1 MSNALDRVKQE
12 AIESITPSVGEYIG
26 TTPRSSEPAQPTPPK
41 LPDLPD
47 PGTVEGPDMPPTP
60 DVEVADVVGQP
71 SPVINPSIIN
81 PPSVEES
88 TAIYNLPPT
97 PGTPESGLTFL
108 PPEEEPSWV
117 GLARGLQQSQYT
129 LQIPDFTSNWL
140 DSLTTGDVS
149 LTQPAFDSTAR
160 DVSRNVSLWQR
171 FLFGPDGTLASDGQ
185 VDQVQ
190 LGPLTVPDE
199 GLLGTPLYGLRLGFN
214 LAMAMYADVRRSR
227 QSVINYDR
235 LFGGPNAEA
244 SLFNSPE
251 RREEVYNQLSPSP
264 DRNITN
270 LEAAITGE
278 VQDYNFLSI
287 RDLNGT
293 NNTFGIYTEDEVRG
307 WNTTGADELRERFR
321 ENFEERQRFRR
332 LIGFPR
338 TFLLGPLANPQ
349 IFNLEVGQS
358 EADQNETRAWQNLYG
373 RILEIPYAVVDSFRM
388 GLSIAT
394 GNDISVTGKLFYAGA
409 LDAINPLDPFNA
421 SDMYR
426 MWRISRLARGG
437 TQRAAVD
444 FTITSKPTTQQ
455 VNFDFNRAVEEMKFD
470 ELTDAEFLRVVDRL
484 GQEPGNL
491 GQAVRR
497 NPELRERL
505 TRLTN
510 IQGELVRLQAR
521 FDRAV
526 DAGDFIAANNL
537 NSKIKDLRSQ
547 LGGLTAATGDVSG
560 ATQTGA
566 IVDELSRLAEDM
578 LGSGYSSLSR
588 RVDVDAMPQVGGT
601 RRLWTP
607 EQRANFRRYLGQR
620 IDFVL
625 RQLDD
630 LNAANK
636 IALLTADERKLRL
649 EWLRG
654 LTLESLDQLNNTS
667 SRLAKLH
674 LARAG
679 ADILRSFLDNPSLL
693 RNRDDIVD
701 DLLERLSRALPE
713 PQPTSLA
720 DEGVTTIETTAVTV
734 PDTPTKPKPKPRE
747 VRDLGESID
756 EKISKVE
763 ARLDELNESS
773 WKGTISDAER
783 EELRR
788 LDDTLRDL
796 QYRKDLQLA
805 KTGESLP
812 DGLSTAAN
820 LAENGDLVDVDPV
833 TIQLTDQTDKLD
845 ETAVSLQK
853 VADDAKQNKPTK
865 READINRDAATVRA
879 EVSTNPA
886 VTKSNTQQ
894 KYKEIADLL
903 SSTQNLTSKRLKDI
917 AKEYKVAGYSKYR
930 KKADLR
936 QFLTDYFTEKSKRT
950 GLSATTP
957 TEPIKLRRGTTSTEP
972 DFIPPGKKPKR
983 STQPKPAEPQ
993 PAWMVKPTTD
1003 NVIVFDYV
1011 KQDHDPTVLAQVF
1024 SAVRAATDY
1033 GVIQMKEAL
1042 TYVPPVVLDTINQF
1056 RSEGFTLWNA
1066 TEAIDPK
1073 LYPNWNYEAG
1083 GTNGFFMGPS
1093 KLMVSVPSPM
1103 TIAHETIHGR
1113 FYLERVGKF
1122 LLDPDTLGFTKQA
1135 NATLEGFFP
1144 WLRKTEAY
1152 KNSFNDATTRVKEW
1166 LASVRS
1172 GVTPEPKTFIKLI
1185 QDKAQDAGRKYTDP
1199 AIKYSEE
1206 LRTSS
1211 AVSLAIAD
1219 AFAYEVTGTAL
1230 NIDNPIK
1237 HAYEIKMQ
1245 QGINYLDSDPFF
1257 SYFFEEE
1264 LITYTTQG
1272 YPSVLESVLLGQTF
1286 DPAGIEEQLRK
1297 VRIREGLEPMTPSPV
1312 TPRPTTAAPTP
1323 TQPVTPTPT
1332 PKPSPT
1338 TPTPVTPEPT
1348 PSPTPK
1354 PTTVSRP
1361 TPVPN
1366 KKLGALSGASL
1377 EHLSN
1382 TLVGHKTPGKK
1393 PSALGI
1399 RAGLIDSAGNPTAEG
1414 RIILDND
1421 QFLQSDFTR
1430 MVIVSRLTEGND
1442 EVARDSKIMHE
1453 FWNAMVAAEGD
1464 AAEVLAQELMS
1475 TGISDINKAKRRA
1488 RQVLTL
1494 HEEILGPSVIESTK
1508 QKGVKIF
1515 KVKEVS
1521 REAVAPVALY
1531 NSAIRTADEA
1541 GNLFTSDTLATHSE
1555 SWVPLFGIKDERLY
1569 PLYNLIDRPDL
1580 FELELAVAPF
1590 QIKWRVT
1597 NEQGERTPVVLLQ
1610 KLYEPPGSTK
1620 PTPRPE
1626 PTPTVPT
1633 PTPTVPSPTPTTAA
1647 PTPQLSSMEEE
1658 LAKLEARHDKAL
1670 AAGRLDA
1677 ASIIDR
1683 RIESLKNKMFRQSK
1697 ADKWAE
1703 DTMQQLGPQS
1713 VELLG
1718 SSSSVSNLAAST
1730 NYQYTQ
1736 ADLERVNIYN
1746 TSFLGFKPGAKINF
1760 DRFKRAF
1767 QYVPRSLFDAINWSK
1782 VTLYHGLDLGAI
1794 KTRTRYSDSWAGLTV
1809 GRANG
1814 EAHVFIKPEAFDSAV
1829 LTHELLHAHF
1839 GQIRDTAPDIQ
1850 LKLVT
1855 RELDNP
1861 ELVSYPGYSTE
1872 RVAKESQR
1880 IFDDLSKV
1888 MSEIDNTGREVDRGL
1903 TFNGLIE
1910 LGNAIFDDLDY
1921 RMFTAFVEDMP
1932 ESYAEDYQI
1941 WLAEVMMFQSYQK
1954 ALTDLGLVSDTEDF
1968 LKFFVDLSEVSVSQ
1982 SAAQSVMGL
1991 AALEELLAYRLTWD
2005 PGHFDI
2011 MIGNERSL
2019 TPDEFYVTAT
2029 TRRSRDSTPI
2039 RRGYSE
2045 TGEPGSGVRTGGAPG
2060 GYDERYPIDSESQL
2074 LSRFGAENEFGP
2086 GLYTTSDFQ
2095 RAEWYGQAPTRLN
2108 RTGGTPQ
2115 GDPWVDTYTIDPR
2128 ANIAHHSDVFP
2139 DYDKF
2144 HRAGRFDELAA
2155 INRKALSE
2163 GVDVIDTGAED
2174 YVILNPNVVMDV
2186 SRTAV
2191 DSLETPFKMRI
2202 AEYNARLS
2210 SELPT
2215 IETRL
2220 SLARQG
2226 LREVGQHYE
2235 DILVRARQTF
2245 SDEARTQFNRLTDL
2259 STQVKDRAKQGR
2271 RSMVEAVENLI
2282 EDVTKCL

>member
-12 AIESITPSVGEYIG
+12 AIESTTPSVGEYIG

-88 TAIYNLPPT
+88 TANYNRVVNLPPT

-117 GLARGLQQSQYT
+117 DLARGLQQSQYA
-129 LQIPDFTSNWL
+129 LQIPDFTSNWF
-140 DSLTTGDVS
+140 DSITTGDVS

-160 DVSRNVSLWQR
+160 DVNRNVSLWQR

-190 LGPLTVPDE
+190 VGPLIIPDE
-199 GLLGTPLYGLRLGFN
+199 GLLGTPLHGLRVGFN
-214 LAMAMYADVRRSR
+214 LAMAMYADVRRNR

-293 NNTFGIYTEDEVRG
+293 NNTFGVFTEDEVRG

-321 ENFEERQRFRR
+321 ENFEERQQFRQQG
-332 LIGFPR
+332 LN
-338 TFLLGPLANPQ
+338 LLLNPLALGFRPN
-349 IFNLEVGQS
+349 QS
-358 EADQNETRAWQNLYG
+358 EADQNETRAWQNLAG
-373 RILEIPYAVVDSFRM
+373 QILDIPYAIVDNFRM

-394 GNDISVTGKLFYAGA
+394 GNDISVTGKA
-409 LDAINPLDPFNA
+409 LVATAADAINPLDPFNA
-421 SDMYR
+421 ADMYR
-426 MWRISRLARGG
+426 MWRLSGLARRG
-437 TQRAAVD
+437 TQRTVTD
-444 FTITSKPTTQQ
+444 FTFGDRPTTQQ
-455 VNFDFNRAVEEMKFD
+455 VNFDFNRAVEDMKFD
-470 ELTDAEFLRVVDRL
+470 ALTDDEFLRVVDRL

-491 GQAVRR
+491 GQAVRK

-505 TRLTN
+505 TRLTS
-510 IQGELVRLQAR
+510 IQGELATLEAR

-537 NSKIKDLRSQ
+537 NPKIKDLRSQ
-547 LGGLTAATGDVSG
+547 LDNLTVATKTG
-560 ATQTGA
+560 AVVDSVTQTGA
-566 IVDELSRLAEDM
+566 VVDELSRLAEDM
-578 LGSGYSSLSR
+578 LGSGYSSLTR
-588 RVDVDAMPQVGGT
+588 RVDVDAVPQIGGA

-607 EQRANFRRYLGQR
+607 KERATVHLLGQR
-620 IDFVL
+620 IGSIL
-625 RQLDD
+625 RQFDD
-630 LNAANK
+630 LNVANR
-636 IALLTADERKLRL
+636 IALLTADEIDLTR
-649 EWLRG
+649 EWLRD
-654 LTLESLDQLNNTS
+654 LALESLTRLDNTS

-674 LARAG
+674 SARAG

-693 RNRDDIVD
+693 RNRDDIID
-701 DLLERLSRALPE
+701 DLLERLGRALPE
-713 PQPTSLA
+713 PQPTRLA
-720 DEGVTTIETTAVTV
+720 DEGVTTVETTAVTV
-734 PDTPTKPKPKPRE
+734 PDTPTKPKPKPIK

-763 ARLDELNESS
+763 ARYDELNESY

-783 EELRR
+783 DELRR

-796 QYRKDLQLA
+796 QYRKDYDLA
-805 KTGESLP
+805 KAGESLP
-812 DGLSTAAN
+812 DGLSTTAK
-820 LAENGDLVDVDPV
+820 LVENGELVDVDPV
-833 TIQLTDQTDKLD
+833 TVKLTDQTDKLD
-845 ETAVSLQK
+845 DTAASLQR
-853 VADDAKQNKPTK
+853 VAEDAKQNKPTK

-894 KYKEIADLL
+894 KYKEIADQL
-903 SSTQNLTSKRLKDI
+903 SSTKDIKLQQLKDI
-917 AKEYKVAGYSKYR
+917 AKEYKVPGYSKYR
-930 KKADLR
+930 KKAELR
-936 QFLTDYFTEKSKRT
+936 QFLTDYFTEKSTRT

-957 TEPIKLRRGTTSTEP
+957 TEPIKVHRGTTSTEP
-972 DFIPPGKKPKR
+972 DFVPSGKKPKK
-983 STQPKPAEPQ
+983 STTTPKPAEPQ
-993 PAWMVKPTTD
+993 PVWMVKPTTYQ
-1003 NVIVFDYV
+1003 VTVFDYV
-1011 KQDHDPTVLAQVF
+1011 KQEHDPNVLAQVF

-1033 GVIQMKEAL
+1033 GAIQMKEAL

-1056 RSEGFTLWNA
+1056 RSEGVTLWNA
-1066 TEAIDPK
+1066 TEAIDSR

-1083 GTNGFFMGPS
+1083 GTNGFFIGPR
-1093 KLMVSVPSPM
+1093 KVMISVPSPM

-1113 FYLERVGKF
+1113 FYFEKAAEASRLGLDVDN
-1122 LLDPDTLGFTKQA
+1122 LYLVDPDVVGFTKQA

-1152 KNSFNDATTRVKEW
+1152 KNAFNDATTRVREW

-1199 AIKYSEE
+1199 ATKYSEE

-1211 AVSLAIAD
+1211 AVALAIAD

-1230 NIDNPIK
+1230 NVNNPIK

-1245 QGINYLDSDPFF
+1245 QGINNLDFDPFF
-1257 SYFFEEE
+1257 GYFFEEE

-1272 YPSVLESVLLGQTF
+1272 YPSVLESVLLGQAF
-1286 DPAGIEEQLRK
+1286 DPAGIDEQLRK

-1312 TPRPTTAAPTP
+1312 TPKPTTAAPTP
-1323 TQPVTPTPT
+1323 TVPEPTSTPKPSPEPSPTPTPT
-1332 PKPSPT
+1332 P
-1338 TPTPVTPEPT
+1338 
-1348 PSPTPK
+1348 
-1354 PTTVSRP
+1354 
-1361 TPVPN
+1361 
-1366 KKLGALSGASL
+1366 A
-1377 EHLSN
+1377 
-1382 TLVGHKTPGKK
+1382 
-1393 PSALGI
+1393 
-1399 RAGLIDSAGNPTAEG
+1399 
-1414 RIILDND
+1414 
-1421 QFLQSDFTR
+1421 
-1430 MVIVSRLTEGND
+1430 
-1442 EVARDSKIMHE
+1442 
-1453 FWNAMVAAEGD
+1453 
-1464 AAEVLAQELMS
+1464 
-1475 TGISDINKAKRRA
+1475 
-1488 RQVLTL
+1488 
-1494 HEEILGPSVIESTK
+1494 
-1508 QKGVKIF
+1508 
-1515 KVKEVS
+1515 
-1521 REAVAPVALY
+1521 
-1531 NSAIRTADEA
+1531 
-1541 GNLFTSDTLATHSE
+1541 
-1555 SWVPLFGIKDERLY
+1555 
-1569 PLYNLIDRPDL
+1569 
-1580 FELELAVAPF
+1580 
-1590 QIKWRVT
+1590 
-1597 NEQGERTPVVLLQ
+1597 
-1610 KLYEPPGSTK
+1610 
-1620 PTPRPE
+1620 
-1626 PTPTVPT
+1626 
-1633 PTPTVPSPTPTTAA
+1633 VPSPTTTAA
-1647 PTPQLSSMEEE
+1647 PTPQLASMQEE
-1658 LAKLEARHDKAL
+1658 LAKLQARYDKAL
-1670 AAGRLDA
+1670 KAGRFEA
-1677 ASIIDR
+1677 AAVIDSKMKDL
-1683 RIESLKNKMFRQSK
+1683 ESLISRQSQLG
-1697 ADKWAE
+1697 DEWAE
-1703 DTMQQLGPQS
+1703 DVTQQLGPQS

-1794 KTRTRYSDSWAGLTV
+1794 KTRTRYSDGWAGLTV

-1888 MSEIDNTGREVDRGL
+1888 LAEIDNTGREIDRGL

-1932 ESYAEDYQI
+1932 KSYAEDYQI

-1968 LKFFVDLSEVSVSQ
+1968 LRFFVDLSEVSVSQ

-2045 TGEPGSGVRTGGAPG
+2045 TGEPGSGVRTGGEPG

-2155 INRKALSE
+2155 VNRKALSE

-2215 IETRL
+2215 TETRL

-2245 SDEARTQFNRLTDL
+2245 SDEARTQFDRLTDL

>member
-1 MSNALDRVKQE
+1 
-12 AIESITPSVGEYIG
+12 
-26 TTPRSSEPAQPTPPK
+26 
-41 LPDLPD
+41 
-47 PGTVEGPDMPPTP
+47 MPPTP

-71 SPVINPSIIN
+71 SPVINPSVIN

-88 TAIYNLPPT
+88 TANYNRVVNLPPT

-117 GLARGLQQSQYT
+117 DLARGLQQSQYT
-129 LQIPDFTSNWL
+129 LQIPDFTSNWF
-140 DSLTTGDVS
+140 DSITTGDVS

-160 DVSRNVSLWQR
+160 DVNRNVSLWQR

-185 VDQVQ
+185 VDQAQ

-199 GLLGTPLYGLRLGFN
+199 GLLGTPLYALRLGFN
-214 LAMAMYADVRRSR
+214 LAMAMYADVRRNR

-293 NNTFGIYTEDEVRG
+293 NNTFGVFTEDEVRG

-321 ENFEERQRFRR
+321 ENFEERQQFRR

-373 RILEIPYAVVDSFRM
+373 RILEIPYAVVDNFRM

-394 GNDISVTGKLFYAGA
+394 GNDISVVGKA
-409 LDAINPLDPFNA
+409 LVAAAADAINPLDPFNA
-421 SDMYR
+421 ADMYR
-426 MWRISRLARGG
+426 MWRISRLSQSARRG
-437 TQRAAVD
+437 TQRAAIESD
-444 FTITSKPTTQQ
+444 FVGALTFGNRPTTQQ
-455 VNFDFNRAVEEMKFD
+455 ARLDFIRAVENMKFD
-470 ELTDAEFLRVVDRL
+470 ELTDDEFLRIVDRL
-484 GQEPGNL
+484 SEERGDL
-491 GQAVRR
+491 GRIARN

-505 TRLTN
+505 ARVRATGEVSSTTRITDNASDLVDSEKSQQLTSLRE
-510 IQGELVRLQAR
+510 ELAEVQARLDRAWDARDESAIYPLYIRKLELESQIDNLTASTQTPVVVSDLTDLERSRQLDSLREELATLQASLYQ
-521 FDRAV
+521 AV
-526 DAGDFIAANNL
+526 DDGDSIAVNNL
-537 NSKIKDLRSQ
+537 NLRIEELRSQ
-547 LGGLTAATGDVSG
+547 IDNLTA

-566 IVDELSRLAEDM
+566 VVDELSRLADDM

-588 RVDVDAMPQVGGT
+588 RVDVDAIPQGT
-601 RRLWTP
+601 PNRFLSLAVREGRDDLASRIRDTLRR
-607 EQRANFRRYLGQR
+607 F
-620 IDFVL
+620 
-625 RQLDD
+625 DD
-630 LNAANK
+630 LNVSNQ
-636 IALLTADERKLRL
+636 IALLTADAIDLNRK
-649 EWLRG
+649 WLRD
-654 LTLESLDQLNNTS
+654 LADDILDQLDNVS

-674 LARAG
+674 SARAG

-693 RNRDDIVD
+693 RNRDDIID
-701 DLLERLSRALPE
+701 DLLERLGRALPE

-734 PDTPTKPKPKPRE
+734 PDTPTKPKTKPRK

-783 EELRR
+783 DELRR

-796 QYRKDLQLA
+796 QYRKDYDLA
-805 KTGESLP
+805 KAGESLP
-812 DGLSTAAN
+812 DGLSTTAK
-820 LAENGDLVDVDPV
+820 LVENGELVDVDPV
-833 TIQLTDQTDKLD
+833 TIKLTDQTDKLD
-845 ETAVSLQK
+845 ETAVSLQR

-894 KYKEIADLL
+894 KYKEIADQL
-903 SSTQNLTSKRLKDI
+903 SSTQNLTVRQLKDI
-917 AKEYKVAGYSKYR
+917 AKEYKVPGYSKYR

-957 TEPIKLRRGTTSTEP
+957 TEPIRVHRGNTSTEP
-972 DFIPPGKKPKR
+972 DFVPKVKKPKK
-983 STQPKPAEPQ
+983 STTTPKPAEPK
-993 PAWMVKPTTD
+993 PVWMEKPSSPK
-1003 NVIVFDYV
+1003 VQVFEYL
-1011 KQDHDPTVLAQVF
+1011 KQEHDPAVLAEVAGMIKSESF
-1024 SAVRAATDY
+1024 NGSAD
-1033 GVIQMKEAL
+1033 MLEAL
-1042 TYVPPVVLDTINQF
+1042 TYVPPEVLESLRRLNKL
-1056 RSEGFTLWNA
+1056 GVTLWNGQ
-1066 TEAIDPK
+1066 EAID
-1073 LYPNWNYEAG
+1073 LEVYSNWKSE
-1083 GTNGFFMGPS
+1083 P
-1093 KLMVSVPSPM
+1093 
-1103 TIAHETIHGR
+1103 
-1113 FYLERVGKF
+1113 
-1122 LLDPDTLGFTKQA
+1122 
-1135 NATLEGFFP
+1135 
-1144 WLRKTEAY
+1144 Y
-1152 KNSFNDATTRVKEW
+1152 KNGGIFAGFEKVMIVAPVPGTITHESIHAQFYYPRVK
-1166 LASVRS
+1166 LAVEQGLHPRS
-1172 GVTPEPKTFIKLI
+1172 YYEINPDLFEFASKANTTFGGFLPWIRETDYYKQTWSQALQLAVNWKTTIDNGRLPITHSIIDFIH
-1185 QDKAQDAGRKYTDP
+1185 DKTV
-1199 AIKYSEE
+1199 E
-1206 LRTSS
+1206 
-1211 AVSLAIAD
+1211 LAIQSVDSGIDSTFTARSSVSIAMAD
-1219 AFAYEVTGTAL
+1219 AIAYAFTGRILDTDKPL
-1230 NIDNPIK
+1230 Q
-1237 HAYEIKMQ
+1237 HAFSIKM
-1245 QGINYLDSDPFF
+1245 IPDVKPLLSKDPFF
-1257 SYFFEEE
+1257 GYYFEEE
-1264 LITYTTQG
+1264 MITYGTQG
-1272 YPSVLESVLLGQTF
+1272 YPTVAEAVLTGKPF
-1286 DPAGIEEQLRK
+1286 DPAGVEEQLRK

-1312 TPRPTTAAPTP
+1312 TPKPTTAAPTP
-1323 TQPVTPTPT
+1323 AVPEPTPT
-1332 PKPSPT
+1332 PKPSPEPS
-1338 TPTPVTPEPT
+1338 PTPT
-1348 PSPTPK
+1348 PSPT
-1354 PTTVSRP
+1354 T
-1361 TPVPN
+1361 
-1366 KKLGALSGASL
+1366 
-1377 EHLSN
+1377 
-1382 TLVGHKTPGKK
+1382 
-1393 PSALGI
+1393 
-1399 RAGLIDSAGNPTAEG
+1399 
-1414 RIILDND
+1414 
-1421 QFLQSDFTR
+1421 
-1430 MVIVSRLTEGND
+1430 
-1442 EVARDSKIMHE
+1442 
-1453 FWNAMVAAEGD
+1453 
-1464 AAEVLAQELMS
+1464 
-1475 TGISDINKAKRRA
+1475 
-1488 RQVLTL
+1488 
-1494 HEEILGPSVIESTK
+1494 
-1508 QKGVKIF
+1508 
-1515 KVKEVS
+1515 
-1521 REAVAPVALY
+1521 
-1531 NSAIRTADEA
+1531 
-1541 GNLFTSDTLATHSE
+1541 
-1555 SWVPLFGIKDERLY
+1555 
-1569 PLYNLIDRPDL
+1569 
-1580 FELELAVAPF
+1580 
-1590 QIKWRVT
+1590 
-1597 NEQGERTPVVLLQ
+1597 
-1610 KLYEPPGSTK
+1610 
-1620 PTPRPE
+1620 PE
-1626 PTPTVPT
+1626 PT
-1633 PTPTVPSPTPTTAA
+1633 TTAA

-1658 LAKLEARHDKAL
+1658 LAKLEARYDRAL
-1670 AAGRLDA
+1670 AANRFDA
-1677 ASIIDR
+1677 ADAIDR
-1683 RIESLKNKMFRQSK
+1683 KIENLKSRMRRQSQLG
-1697 ADKWAE
+1697 DEWAE
-1703 DTMQQLGPQS
+1703 DVTQQLGPQS

-1718 SSSSVSNLAAST
+1718 SSDSVSNLAAST

-1794 KTRTRYSDSWAGLTV
+1794 KTRTRYSDGWAGLTV

-1839 GQIRDTAPDIQ
+1839 RQIRDTAPDIQ

-1872 RVAKESQR
+1872 AIDTQAK
-1880 IFDDLSKV
+1880 IFTDQLRKV
-1888 MSEIDNTGREVDRGL
+1888 IDEIDNTGTPIDRGFTL
-1903 TFNGLIE
+1903 NGLIE
-1910 LGNAIFDDLDY
+1910 LGNVIFDDLDY
-1921 RMFTAFVEDMP
+1921 RMFTAFIKNMP
-1932 ESYAEDYQI
+1932 KSYAEDYQT

-1954 ALTDLGLVSDTEDF
+1954 ALTDLGLVSGTEDF
-1968 LKFFVDLSEVSVSQ
+1968 LQFFVDLSEVSFLSEL
-1982 SAAQSVMGL
+1982 QSVMGI

-2045 TGEPGSGVRTGGAPG
+2045 TGEPGSGLLPGGEPG
-2060 GYDERYPIDSESQL
+2060 GYAERYPIDSESQL

-2155 INRKALSE
+2155 VNRKALSE

-2215 IETRL
+2215 TETRL